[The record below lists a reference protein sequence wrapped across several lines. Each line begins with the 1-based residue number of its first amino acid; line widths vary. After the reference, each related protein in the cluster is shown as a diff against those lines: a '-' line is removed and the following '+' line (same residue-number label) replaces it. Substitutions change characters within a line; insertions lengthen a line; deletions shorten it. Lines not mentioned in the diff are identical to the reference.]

1 MCCEMIFFFNRPA
14 EILDG
19 LRDFLSDNILATL
32 SYILSFMQTIVRMLH
47 HAAIIHEDVQYRI
60 YDISINHK
68 DTVQKLL
75 TNVDP
80 NFYRKLVKSFSR
92 LDFVEVGKRFNYF
105 CITFHACRTHETI
118 LAYVAEI
125 RGCS

>member
-1 MCCEMIFFFNRPA
+1 MFFFNRPA

-105 CITFHACRTHETI
+105 CIIFHACRTHETI
-118 LAYVAEI
+118 LACVAEI